1 MRYCSILILS
11 IFVMSCTSSDWHTNN
26 VEFVDAL
33 NQAPNGQSYY
43 NWFNN
48 KSGNSGIIKIS
59 RSYIHN
65 GFKCSDYSST
75 VNITDPYPMDKI
87 QRSVEFGTACQLPD
101 GRWQV
106 IKAVSYTHLT
116 LPTTPYV

>member
-1 MRYCSILILS
+1 MRCCSILILS
-11 IFVMSCTSSDWHTNN
+11 FFVMSCTSSDWHTNN

-87 QRSVEFGTACQLPD
+87 HRSVEFGTACQLPD

-106 IKAVSYTHLT
+106 LKEVGRNGLQ
-116 LPTTPYV
+116 